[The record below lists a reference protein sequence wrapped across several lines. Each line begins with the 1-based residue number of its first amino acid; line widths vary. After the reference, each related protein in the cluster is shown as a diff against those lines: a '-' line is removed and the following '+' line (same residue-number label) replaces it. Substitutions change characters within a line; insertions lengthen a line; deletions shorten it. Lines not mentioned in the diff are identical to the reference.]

1 MKTYSIEIS
10 ETLKRVIKVDS
21 DSIKNA
27 LIIVNEKYNN
37 EEVVLSENDFKTL
50 SIDVVEEQSIIQNPD
65 FVNFVL
71 KNAEDMMV
79 NLSVEEL
86 AKLGFGDYFEAIKQF
101 DSKYYGNSN

>member
-1 MKTYSIEIS
+1 MKIFSIEIS
-10 ETLKRVIKVDS
+10 ETLKRVIKVNA

-27 LIIVNEKYNN
+27 LVIANEKYNN
-37 EEVVLSENDFKTL
+37 EKVVLDENDFKTL
-50 SIDVVEEQSIIQNPD
+50 SIDVVEEQLIKQNPD

-86 AKLGFGDYFEAIKQF
+86 AKIGFGDYFEAIKQF
-101 DSKYYGNSN
+101 DATYYGN

>member
-1 MKTYSIEIS
+1 MKSYSIEIS
-10 ETLKRVIKVDS
+10 ETLKRVIKVNA

-37 EEVVLSENDFKTL
+37 EEVVLSENDFKTF
-50 SIDVVEEQSIIQNPD
+50 SIDVVEEQIIEQNPD

-86 AKLGFGDYFEAIKQF
+86 AKIGFGDYFEAIKQF
-101 DSKYYGNSN
+101 DATYYGN

>member
-1 MKTYSIEIS
+1 MKTFSIEIS
-10 ETLKRVIKVDS
+10 ETLKRVIKVNA

-27 LIIVNEKYNN
+27 LVIANEKYNN
-37 EEVVLSENDFKTL
+37 EKVVLDENDFKTL
-50 SIDVVEEQSIIQNPD
+50 SIDVVEEQLIKQNPD

-86 AKLGFGDYFEAIKQF
+86 AKIGFGDYFEAIKQF
-101 DSKYYGNSN
+101 DATYYGN

>member
-1 MKTYSIEIS
+1 MKTFSIEIS
-10 ETLKRVIKVDS
+10 ETLKRVIKVNS

-37 EEVVLSENDFKTL
+37 EEVILDADDFKTL
-50 SIDVVEEQSIIQNPD
+50 SIDVVEEQSIEKNLD
-65 FVNFVL
+65 FANFVL
-71 KNAEDMMV
+71 KNAEDMIV

-101 DSKYYGNSN
+101 DAKYYGN